1 MTRAFITY
9 QKEHSTRSSCA
20 NSKGRFFLI
29 FLFILL
35 ASSLLRLS
43 AQQAAP
49 ILFHGLVLDAE
60 TRQPLKGAHY
70 IIRNKTA
77 GAADD
82 RGMVSFYARHHDTIM
97 FSCVGYKDFNLII
110 GDTLH
115 AQEYVAGI
123 YLTGDT
129 LMIPAV
135 VVMPRLGN
143 IRAEIMSA
151 RPNTDQEMVNAANN
165 LKISTYQG
173 LTGANELGDPSSNY
187 EVLRNKQRIDAAEKG
202 GIPSDQMVI
211 FSPFVIIPV
220 VYILAKGLP
229 QDPAPPAPYISPTEL
244 NRIRALHDSLI
255 YKSPRP

>member
-1 MTRAFITY
+1 MRTFTTCL
-9 QKEHSTRSSCA
+9 KEHSTRSFCA
-20 NSKGRFFLI
+20 NSNGRFCLLFFFFLVT
-29 FLFILL
+29 
-35 ASSLLRLS
+35 SSLLRLS
-43 AQQAAP
+43 AQQVAP
-49 ILFHGLVLDAE
+49 ILFHGLILDAE

-97 FSCVGYKDFNLII
+97 FSCVGYKDFNMII

-151 RPNTDQEMVNAANN
+151 RPNADQEMVNAANN

-173 LTGANELGDPSSNY
+173 LTGASELGDPASNY
-187 EVLRNKQRIDAAEKG
+187 EVLRHKQRIDAAEKG

-229 QDPAPPAPYISPTEL
+229 QEPAPPAPYISPAEL

-255 YKSPRP
+255 YKSPRQ